1 MPRPTCLLLRSRA
14 RQDPCRGK
22 VSPRLSSRLTESR
35 KRKNTINFPH
45 HLITAAIAL
54 TNSAQSIWA
63 LAGGRLRKH
72 SALKRSRAAL
82 ARDFRLLAG
91 EYILQV
97 YIYIPPCW
105 RVCACSSRPRL
116 LFLCPRPFF
125 LALVS
130 ALSQTGAEKGAPS
143 WSPPFPPEEF
153 DDYDDDGLGTPP
165 QVKK

>member
-97 YIYIPPCW
+97 YIYISHLAG
-105 RVCACSSRPRL
+105 VCVLVRHALASFFYALGPFFWPSSL
-116 LFLCPRPFF
+116 LFRRP
-125 LALVS
+125 ALRR
-130 ALSQTGAEKGAPS
+130 ARRRGAPRS
-143 WSPPFPPEEF
+143 RRKSSTTTMTT
-153 DDYDDDGLGTPP
+153 GSGRRLR
-165 QVKK
+165 